1 MSGSFPVK
9 DTLFYKFF
17 SAEKEEIMRHKWI
30 ESEKKGS
37 DIGYDKALLNWI
49 INHESDWRNNNKIFF
64 SGLF

>member
-9 DTLFYKFF
+9 DTLLYKFF

-30 ESEKKGS
+30 ESEKSGS

-49 INHESDWRNNNKIFF
+49 INHESGWRNNNKIFLDF
-64 SGLF
+64 F